1 MPIVKTVVVNRTEV
15 ERIPNVFVIK
25 EFTME
30 GEHII
35 FGVSKNLD
43 NAIAYVRDY
52 ALRNDMLAVSEPF
65 YDQFILLV
73 PNTTPTSKSVEDLLQ
88 SGDWN
93 SQIHIEMVPL
103 ND

>member
-1 MPIVKTVVVNRTEV
+1 MREM
-15 ERIPNVFVIK
+15 VFVIK

-35 FGVSKNLD
+35 FGVSKSLE

-52 ALRNDMLAVSEPF
+52 ALRNDMLAVCEPH
-65 YDQFILLV
+65 YEVFILLV
-73 PNTTPTSKSVEDLLQ
+73 PNTTPMSQSVEDLLQ
-88 SGDWN
+88 SGAWN